1 MKTIAILL
9 VAAAA
14 TLPASGAP
22 PAPTDPCALAGGWT
36 LSSFKLESQN
46 PEFYEEGERPSWLPQ
61 TFTITCP
68 KLLGS
73 PALEYDDGKGRV
85 SIPRTGRDP
94 LEFKLVSKGKGRTDG
109 SIHYTG
115 YTMRLGPDGDLVV
128 AALSGSRRPGQETRP
143 WEGHSMT
150 SLQAAAVYV
159 RPKPAPPAGAPGVAK
174 VKEAPRGPLS
184 AEGGKALTDK
194 AAAMGQALLPTKKDE
209 KLPAASESG
218 SEPWRADAREMHK
231 IWACRHPRTADM
243 SLCEFAA
250 RELRAHDIPWRLA
263 LANWDFAT
271 DLLPTHRYSAGGMT
285 AEGLTDASWQWCK
298 DHRDVVQGLL
308 GRPGRRSDLYN
319 PRASILWWI
328 AEFEEQR
335 AKMGA
340 KTDPWRVAAGVF
352 LPAAPYGKRA
362 EQELR
367 AWRSTIAK
375 QDRCVLSQKT
385 KP

>member
-1 MKTIAILL
+1 MN
-9 VAAAA
+9 AAALLLLLA
-14 TLPASGAP
+14 WPAAAQTRPDAAKLSYEDKLRASLILCMKVGASP
-22 PAPTDPCALAGGWT
+22 EGRRDCARV
-36 LSSFKLESQN
+36 LSAAK
-46 PEFYEEGERPSWLPQ
+46 
-61 TFTITCP
+61 
-68 KLLGS
+68 
-73 PALEYDDGKGRV
+73 
-85 SIPRTGRDP
+85 
-94 LEFKLVSKGKGRTDG
+94 
-109 SIHYTG
+109 
-115 YTMRLGPDGDLVV
+115 
-128 AALSGSRRPGQETRP
+128 ALSRKKQPAAPEPAAGQVEDFLA
-143 WEGHSMT
+143 
-150 SLQAAAVYV
+150 SLDASSGTKTAAQLEAEFEAIAKSLPV
-159 RPKPAPPAGAPGVAK
+159 RQFKPQYARHFPPPAPPAGAPGAAK
-174 VKEAPRGPLS
+174 DKEAPRSPLT

-194 AAAMGQALLPTKKDE
+194 AAALGQALLPAKKDE
-209 KLPAASESG
+209 KLPAAAAPG

-231 IWACRHPRTADM
+231 IWACRHPRTADL

-250 RELRAHDIPWRLA
+250 RELRAHGIPWRLA

-271 DLLPTHRYSAGGMT
+271 DLLPSHRYSAGGMT

-335 AKMGA
+335 AKMGE

-362 EQELR
+362 EKEIQ
-367 AWRSTIAK
+367 AWRSTMAK